1 MQIPE
6 HYTSDILSF
15 FDGKP
20 LELSLYQALTV
31 QMTKALPDDI
41 CIKVQKTQISF
52 YNRRLFASASLP
64 VRRKKD
70 WPRDCL
76 VVTIGLPRPL
86 DSPRAAVTIE
96 PYPGRW
102 TNHILVTRPD
112 EFDGEVLDWLREA
125 YNFAQN
131 KR

>member
-41 CIKVQKTQISF
+41 CIKVQKPKSVSITDGCSP
-52 YNRRLFASASLP
+52 LP
-64 VRRKKD
+64 PCRCAGKR
-70 WPRDCL
+70 
-76 VVTIGLPRPL
+76 TG
-86 DSPRAAVTIE
+86 
-96 PYPGRW
+96 PGIVW
-102 TNHILVTRPD
+102 
-112 EFDGEVLDWLREA
+112 
-125 YNFAQN
+125 
-131 KR
+131 